1 MAPSNPVNQAILFAG
16 AELGA
21 DRHICAFFGSPEEEY
36 RVLLP
41 FVKEGLERGE
51 RAFHIVDPAL
61 RAAHLRQL
69 ESVGIDATAAKDKGQ
84 FDLLDWNEFY
94 FPDGRFDEAR
104 TVAKWTSVLEGAVE
118 SGYSCTRVVAHL
130 EWSRDDVNTVL
141 EYEANFNRTPRNRDP
156 VICIYDLSKHSAAF
170 IVDIMRTHPMIIVG
184 GILQKNPFFVPPDEF
199 LRELRERS
207 VRN

>member
-1 MAPSNPVNQAILFAG
+1 MAPSNPIDQTIRFAG
-16 AELGA
+16 SALGA
-21 DRHICAFFGSPEEEY
+21 ERHICAFFGSPEEEY

-61 RAAHLRQL
+61 REAHLRQL
-69 ESVGIDATAAKDKGQ
+69 ESAGIDATSAKDKGQ
-84 FDLLDWNEFY
+84 LDLLDWNEFY

-104 TVAKWTSVLEGAVE
+104 TLAKWTSALEGAVE
-118 SGYSCTRVVAHL
+118 SGYPCTRVVAHL
-130 EWSRDDVNTVL
+130 EWSRDDVNTLL

-156 VICIYDLSKHSAAF
+156 VVCIYDLSKHSAAF

-184 GILQKNPFFVPPDEF
+184 GMLQKNPFFVPPDEF